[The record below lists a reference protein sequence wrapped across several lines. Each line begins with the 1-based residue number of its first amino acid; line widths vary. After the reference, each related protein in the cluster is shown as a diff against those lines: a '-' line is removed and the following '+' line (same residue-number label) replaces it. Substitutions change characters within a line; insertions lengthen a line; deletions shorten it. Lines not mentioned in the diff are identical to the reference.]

1 MSYHQRCSG
10 YKVTEAIEGKQHTL
24 MWAISRFQSIRKCK
38 YIRAYE
44 TEHVDHIQEP
54 QFRLKIKLCGENKDL
69 AKIYFLYS
77 EHAVLQATFKISKG
91 GPVGVATI
99 INKKSFTVVA
109 NKWQVLVSLKKKTLF
124 KFLCIF
130 VDTLFM
136 EFSFTVFTHI
146 KHGPL
151 LAEPDQL
158 SNDLNNLLNSGMCSD
173 VIVKS
178 AEGEEFKVHKV
189 ILSSRSTVLKAHF
202 AHDTLEN
209 KYNIV
214 ETHLDTDV
222 LKEVLTYIYTDK
234 APRLQEMAD
243 ALLSAA
249 DFYHLPGLK
258 NMSAEI
264 LYLGLTKENTLET
277 LQLADLHS
285 ATYLTEL
292 TLDFIK
298 YDNLD
303 VIRQSDKWKSLKSK
317 DTLETLHDLSLHY

>member
-10 YKVTEAIEGKQHTL
+10 YTVTEAIEGKQHTL
-24 MWAISRFQSIRKCK
+24 MWDISRFQSLRKCK

-54 QFRLKIKLCGENKDL
+54 QFRLKIKLCGKNNL

-77 EHAVLQATFKISKG
+77 EHAELQATFKISIA
-91 GPVGVATI
+91 PI
-99 INKKSFTVVA
+99 INKKSFVVVA
-109 NKWQVLVSLKKKTLF
+109 NTWKLLVSLKRKTCF
-124 KFLCIF
+124 
-130 VDTLFM
+130 FM
-136 EFSFTVFTHI
+136 EFSFTVLSHI
-146 KHGPL
+146 KHEHL
-151 LAEPDQL
+151 QAKSDQL
-158 SNDLNNLLNSGMCSD
+158 SNDLNNLLYGGMCSD

-249 DFYHLPGLK
+249 DFYHLPGLM

-298 YDNLD
+298 YNNLD